1 MKFFLLAIVACV
13 SATIFDSKLT
23 DAFGLFMAKYS
34 KSYDTVEEYAKRLG
48 VFAKNVERVNKM
60 NAEHILIGGEAVF
73 GVTPFSDLTQEE
85 FKMYYLGY
93 KPSNS
98 SKNYVTVKLEGP
110 PANDVDWVRKGMVTP
125 VKDQGRCGSCWA
137 FSATAAIESY
147 GAIRTSLG
155 LRVLSAQQINSC
167 DKRDGG
173 CNGGNTETAY
183 GYVQGAGGIELD
195 SDYPYTSGSGSTGT
209 CHFKSSKIET
219 SISGYH
225 SVSRGEYNLESALNQ
240 GPASVCLAASS
251 WQSYTGG
258 ILRSCDNQVDHCVQ
272 ATGYA
277 SDYWVIRN
285 SWSTQWGEEGFI
297 RLARGQDLCK
307 VADDVTYP
315 TFSTEMEE

>member
-315 TFSTEMEE
+315 TFSTEKEE